1 MTLFCGSLCVK
12 AAIDLYRFGRGAS
25 GSIYFARLA
34 SRHAPKRSIAGQRCV
49 PRRHDALTIARQAGL
64 LRGPKTEVVWGRM
77 PEALVRKA
85 KAISGAR
92 SDTELIETALANLAV
107 ADEYPN
113 WLLSQK
119 GTVGKDVDL
128 EF

>member
-1 MTLFCGSLCVK
+1 MPLSLKKKLVRSG
-12 AAIDLYRFGRGAS
+12 RF
-25 GSIYFARLA
+25 
-34 SRHAPKRSIAGQRCV
+34 
-49 PRRHDALTIARQAGL
+49 HDALTIARQAGL
-64 LRGPKTEVVWGRM
+64 LRGAKTEVVRGRM

-92 SDTELIETALANLAV
+92 SDTELIEMALANLAV